1 MDEVIEPG
9 PTRNFIGGRHGSP
22 SVTVALPFS
31 KIANVDSEL
40 RSFVEELSGI
50 VVQLAVATNDDERRT
65 AGAAARNL
73 VERLGTSD

>member
-9 PTRNFIGGRHGSP
+9 PTKSFIGGRHGSP
-22 SVTVALPFS
+22 SVTVAFPFS

-40 RSFVEELSGI
+40 RSFVEELAGI
-50 VVQLAVATNDDERRT
+50 VVQLAVATNDDERRS
-65 AGAAARNL
+65 AGAAAQDL